1 MRNHRHN
8 FAVLVLGVERSKAM
22 LTHHCDSLRVTHPID
37 TLLRQHQNHRCY
49 VEVPVGSLDEQSQ
62 LIEQVIYFALDTL
75 GVRHLDVRVLAA
87 DRESRSAHAHAQLL

>member
-1 MRNHRHN
+1 
-8 FAVLVLGVERSKAM
+8 M
-22 LTHHCDSLRVTHPID
+22 LTQHGDSSCGTQPID
-37 TLLRQHQNHRCY
+37 TLLRQHENHRCH
-49 VEVPVGSLDEQSQ
+49 VVVPVGSLDEQSQ